1 MEAEIKR
8 LLDAIGEIRE
18 KADVNTVFGEPMTV
32 EGRTIVP
39 VAKVAY
45 GFRMGIGHRAMVEPE
60 AEAEMGIDRPQ
71 DQEDPDKAA
80 ERGGGKGGGG
90 GGAMMARPFA
100 VIEVTP
106 EGTRVE
112 PIVNEQKLALAGS
125 LLIGWGIFCLAR
137 TLVKI
142 FQRE

>member
-8 LLDAIGEIRE
+8 LLDVIGEIRE
-18 KADVNTVFGEPMTV
+18 KADVNAVFGEPMTV

-39 VAKVAY
+39 VAQVAY
-45 GFRMGIGHRAMVEPE
+45 GFRMGMGHKPITEPE
-60 AEAEMGIDRPQ
+60 EGEETGMKQPQ
-71 DQEDPDKAA
+71 DQQVVEPGDASGA
-80 ERGGGKGGGG
+80 GGSGGV
-90 GGAMMARPFA
+90 MARPFA

-125 LLIGWGIFCLAR
+125 LLIGWSVFCLAR
-137 TLVKI
+137 ALVKI
-142 FQRE
+142 FGRE

>member
-1 MEAEIKR
+1 METEIGR
-8 LLDAIGEIRE
+8 LLDVIGELRE
-18 KADVNTVFGEPMTV
+18 KANVNTAFGEPITV

-45 GFRMGIGHRAMVEPE
+45 GFRMGMGRRAMAEPE
-60 AEAEMGIDRPQ
+60 GEEETDQPQ
-71 DQEDPDKAA
+71 DQEITEQGDGTA
-80 ERGGGKGGGG
+80 GGG

-125 LLIGWGIFCLAR
+125 LLIGWGILCLAR
-137 TLVKI
+137 TLVRI
-142 FQRE
+142 FGRE